1 MAIETGRVLRQLPPG
16 YRFRPTDKELV
27 GYFMK
32 QKAHDRS
39 VPGLENF
46 RDIDTM
52 EFYSKPPKSLGT
64 FSCFFLFFFFLRK
77 QI

>member
-16 YRFRPTDKELV
+16 YRFRPTDEELV

-32 QKAHDRS
+32 HKAHDRS

-64 FSCFFLFFFFLRK
+64 VFMFLSILFFLRK